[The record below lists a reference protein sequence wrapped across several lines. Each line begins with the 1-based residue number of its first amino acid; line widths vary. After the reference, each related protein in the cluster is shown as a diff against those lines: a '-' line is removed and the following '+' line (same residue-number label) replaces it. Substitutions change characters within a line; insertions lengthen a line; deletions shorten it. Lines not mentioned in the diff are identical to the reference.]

1 MSEIPKLSV
10 AVDNLP
16 ENERLIFKLIFSVSE
31 RSKNRTHHFMLN
43 ADHAS
48 DQADI
53 IVSGD
58 CAAYNNET
66 GASCIQVVNEL
77 PASATVDYIQR
88 PLIATRVLST
98 LDKLVKDKDLLNKPA
113 SEEPQEDSIN
123 ETIPAAEQVAETD
136 HAADASSDE
145 MIDFSISEE
154 EASELAIVHDDTL
167 ANPANAEEEVT
178 AEAGQQP
185 EETVAATSTSNI
197 ETLQVA
203 DKGKIESAEAEVVEK
218 SESNVATALVV
229 DDSASVRKQL
239 EIELDLFEVQVDF
252 AEDAERAFDL
262 LDSKSYDV
270 AFLDVVLPDKDGFQ
284 ICKKIK
290 TDNDMKNTKVV
301 MLTGK
306 ASHADKVRGSLA
318 GCDAYLVKP
327 VGRSTFQTTV
337 KKYLTPIEN
346 VEVMEA

>member
-1 MSEIPKLSV
+1 M
-10 AVDNLP
+10 
-16 ENERLIFKLIFSVSE
+16 
-31 RSKNRTHHFMLN
+31 
-43 ADHAS
+43 
-48 DQADI
+48 Q
-53 IVSGD
+53 
-58 CAAYNNET
+58 
-66 GASCIQVVNEL
+66 
-77 PASATVDYIQR
+77 
-88 PLIATRVLST
+88 
-98 LDKLVKDKDLLNKPA
+98 
-113 SEEPQEDSIN
+113 
-123 ETIPAAEQVAETD
+123 
-136 HAADASSDE
+136 
-145 MIDFSISEE
+145 
-154 EASELAIVHDDTL
+154 
-167 ANPANAEEEVT
+167 
-178 AEAGQQP
+178 
-185 EETVAATSTSNI
+185 
-197 ETLQVA
+197 
-203 DKGKIESAEAEVVEK
+203 
-218 SESNVATALVV
+218 TALVV